1 MGKTGKWKAE
11 ADCTEAV
18 QSASAFLEESE
29 TGRLLHYL
37 KRTDIIYIIF
47 QLRRPDRR
55 AIIGLFVQPE
65 EF

>member
-1 MGKTGKWKAE
+1 MESGSRLYRGCA
-11 ADCTEAV
+11 A
-18 QSASAFLEESE
+18 ASDFLEESE

>member
-1 MGKTGKWKAE
+1 MLLLTISRVKRNGFK
-11 ADCTEAV
+11 
-18 QSASAFLEESE
+18 FLAK
-29 TGRLLHYL
+29 L
-37 KRTDIIYIIF
+37 KRTDIIYIILQVYFDYIIF